1 MSFFKEFKEFIN
13 QGDVM
18 DMAVGIIIGGAL
30 TAIVTALT
38 SDIIQPLINFVTG
51 GNAEVGGL
59 VIPGT
64 GIDFG
69 SFISACINFLIIALV
84 VFLLIKGI
92 NKLHNAG
99 GAIAKKVNKRGEEV
113 ITKEPMCP
121 FCLEEVNEGATRCPH
136 CAAELPE
143 PAKVTEEVVG

>member
-38 SDIIQPLINFVTG
+38 SDIIQPLINFITG

-69 SFISACINFLIIALV
+69 SFISACINFLIIAFIVVCLV
-84 VFLLIKGI
+84 KV
-92 NKLHNAG
+92 
-99 GAIAKKVNKRGEEV
+99 VNKMRSMG
-113 ITKEPMCP
+113 KKDDAEPDAPCCP
-121 FCLEEVNEGATRCPH
+121 FCLEEVKVGATRCPH
-136 CAAELPE
+136 CAGVFEA
-143 PAKVTEEVVG
+143 PATSE

>member
-1 MSFFKEFKEFIN
+1 MAFLKEFKEFALKGN
-13 QGDVM
+13 VM

>member
-38 SDIIQPLINFVTG
+38 SDIIKPLINFVTG
-51 GNAEVGGL
+51 GNGEVGGL

-64 GIDFG
+64 EIDFG
-69 SFISACINFLIIALV
+69 SFISACINFIIIAFV
-84 VFLLIKGI
+84 VFCLVKGV
-92 NKLHNAG
+92 NKMRSMG
-99 GAIAKKVNKRGEEV
+99 KRGEA
-113 ITKEPMCP
+113 EPDAPCCP
-121 FCLEEVNEGATRCPH
+121 YCLEEVKVGATRCPH
-136 CAAELPE
+136 CAGVFEA
-143 PAKVTEEVVG
+143 PAAPATSE

>member
-69 SFISACINFLIIALV
+69 SFISACINFLIVAFV
-84 VFLLIKGI
+84 VFLLVKAVNKAQDLG
-92 NKLHNAG
+92 NKLTG
-99 GAIAKKVNKRGEEV
+99 KEEEAPKAAPV
-113 ITKEPMCP
+113 CP
-121 FCLEEVNEGATRCPH
+121 YCLEEVKEGATRCPH
-136 CAAELPE
+136 CAGVFDA
-143 PAKVTEEVVG
+143 PAKAK

>member
-38 SDIIQPLINFVTG
+38 SDIIQPLINFITG

-69 SFISACINFLIIALV
+69 SFISACINFLIIAFIVFCLV
-84 VFLLIKGI
+84 KG
-92 NKLHNAG
+92 
-99 GAIAKKVNKRGEEV
+99 VNKMRSMG
-113 ITKEPMCP
+113 KKDDAEPDDPCCP
-121 FCLEEVNEGATRCPH
+121 FCLEEVKVGATRCPH
-136 CAAELPE
+136 CAAVFEA
-143 PAKVTEEVVG
+143 PATSE